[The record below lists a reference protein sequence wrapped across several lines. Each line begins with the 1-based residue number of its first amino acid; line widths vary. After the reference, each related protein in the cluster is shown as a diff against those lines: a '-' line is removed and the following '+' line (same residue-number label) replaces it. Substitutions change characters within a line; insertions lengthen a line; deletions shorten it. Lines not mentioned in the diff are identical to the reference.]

1 MLAQETPWLRG
12 NPTDMRGSC
21 DMANIKRGN
30 GIHRHKAR
38 FSRGFLARTAD
49 RMSTPNKSGSPTLVP
64 YRTDRQ
70 TLGAHLP
77 VTSKG
82 YTLEKEE
89 GEVGGALAQRHFR
102 SESSEIFPSKP
113 VTPVYHDTV

>member
-1 MLAQETPWLRG
+1 MRHGKQTLSLSVETG
-12 NPTDMRGSC
+12 FTD
-21 DMANIKRGN
+21 AKPF
-30 GIHRHKAR
+30 
-38 FSRGFLARTAD
+38 FSRSLARTVD
-49 RMSTPNKSGSPTLVP
+49 QMSTPNKSGSPTLVP

-89 GEVGGALAQRHFR
+89 GEVGEAFPFV
-102 SESSEIFPSKP
+102 ESSEISLSLK
-113 VTPVYHDTV
+113 

>member
-1 MLAQETPWLRG
+1 MARATWQTNAERLSVETG
-12 NPTDMRGSC
+12 FTD
-21 DMANIKRGN
+21 ANSF
-30 GIHRHKAR
+30 

-49 RMSTPNKSGSPTLVP
+49 QMSTPNKSGSPTLVP
-64 YRTDRQ
+64 YRSDRQ

-89 GEVGGALAQRHFR
+89 GEAFPFRKALK
-102 SESSEIFPSKP
+102 FPS
-113 VTPVYHDTV
+113 V

>member
-1 MLAQETPWLRG
+1 
-12 NPTDMRGSC
+12 
-21 DMANIKRGN
+21 MARATWQTNAEPERGN
-30 GIHRHKAR
+30 GIHRRKAI
-38 FSRGFLARTAD
+38 FTRGFLARTVD
-49 RMSTPNKSGSPTLVP
+49 QMSTPNKSGSPTLVP

-89 GEVGGALAQRHFR
+89 GEVGEAFPF
-102 SESSEIFPSKP
+102 SESSEISLRLK
-113 VTPVYHDTV
+113 

>member
-1 MLAQETPWLRG
+1 MRHGKQTLSLSGAETG
-12 NPTDMRGSC
+12 FTD
-21 DMANIKRGN
+21 AKPF
-30 GIHRHKAR
+30 

-49 RMSTPNKSGSPTLVP
+49 QMSTPNKSGSPTLVP
-64 YRTDRQ
+64 YRSDRQ

-89 GEVGGALAQRHFR
+89 GEVGEAFPF
-102 SESSEIFPSKP
+102 SESSEISLSLK
-113 VTPVYHDTV
+113 